1 MLKVAGG
8 CMSRLKG
15 LVEESRKVT
24 VEDDV
29 VEVIER
35 GSGSSRAS
43 FREVG

>member
-1 MLKVAGG
+1 MSKVASG

-35 GSGSSRAS
+35 GGGSSRAS
-43 FREVG
+43 FRGMG